1 MSGGAI
7 AQIINVSG
15 HNGPE
20 WKLEGLQE
28 FNANGKDDLLWLTS
42 SGATQTW
49 ELTGSQV
56 TSNILVAPQNQT
68 ITGL

>member
-1 MSGGAI
+1 MSGGSI
-7 AQIINVSG
+7 AQIITPSG

-20 WKLEGLQE
+20 WHLEGAQN

-42 SGATQTW
+42 AGGVQTW
-49 ELTGSQV
+49 ELSGSQV
-56 TSNILVAPQNQT
+56 TSTILTTPQNQT